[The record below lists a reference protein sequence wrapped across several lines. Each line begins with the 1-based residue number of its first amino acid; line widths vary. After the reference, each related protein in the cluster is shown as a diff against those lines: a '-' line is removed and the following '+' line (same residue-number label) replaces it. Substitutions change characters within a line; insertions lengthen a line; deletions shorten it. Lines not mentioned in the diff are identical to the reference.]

1 MTARFKNVFAGFFA
15 FLMSFVLVFSV
26 VFAMPM
32 AALADTDA
40 AVKNVV
46 DTADVL
52 SKDEYKSLEKHAQ
65 KLSSK
70 YDVTLFVVYV
80 DKMTE
85 NKVRDSGIAFY
96 KKIESEVGEGEISG
110 AMLYVSVGDR
120 KMVTITRGDAINM
133 FTDSR
138 IDEAEDTVVSYLGS
152 NDWAG
157 AGEAFLTETDTTL
170 AYYAENEKAMP
181 ATDGRSVNYDYDEDD
196 NGFLWIIGC
205 AVVVGLIAAFAT
217 RSFLKNQLKSVA
229 AGANANF
236 YQTGDVTVT
245 GSSDHFVGTTVSR
258 TLIKKDDDSS
268 GSSGTS
274 SSGGFGG
281 SSGRSF

>member
-15 FLMSFVLVFSV
+15 FLMSFALVFSV
-26 VFAMPM
+26 AFAAPM
-32 AALADTDA
+32 AAFADADK
-40 AVKNVV
+40 AVKNIV

-52 SKDEYKSLEKHAQ
+52 SKDQYKSLEKHAQ

-70 YDVTLFVVYV
+70 YDVEVFVVYV

-85 NKVRDSGIAFY
+85 SKVRDSGTAFY
-96 KKIESEVGEGEISG
+96 KQMESEIGDGEIDG
-110 AMLYVSVGDR
+110 AMLYISVGDR
-120 KMVTITRGDAINM
+120 KMVTLTRGDAIEM

-138 IDEAEDTVVSYLGS
+138 IDEAEDAVVSYLGS

-170 AYYAENEKAMP
+170 AYYAQNGKAMP
-181 ATDGRSVNYDYDEDD
+181 ATDGRSVDYDYDDD
-196 NGFLWIIGC
+196 DSLLWIIGC
-205 AVVVGLIAAFAT
+205 AVVVALIAAFAT

-236 YQTGDVTVT
+236 YQTGEVTVT
-245 GSSDHFVGTTVSR
+245 GSSDRFMGTTVSR
-258 TLIKKDDDSS
+258 TLIKKDDDSC
-268 GSSGTS
+268 SSTTS